1 MLRYILLNK
10 MELLIK
16 QQMIYTEN
24 ETLWIVWNPEMLRL
38 YWHME
43 KRSGWGTEAMNWC
56 RSIKRRNSNAEHMNA
71 ER

>member
-24 ETLWIVWNPEMLRL
+24 ETLWIVWNPEMLSL